1 MLGNVVTGSK
11 KRKRAPLCL
20 EELIKRKQH
29 GLSIQSGLMQVKMQI
44 ADLMLDPTPLNLPLQ
59 QN

>member
-20 EELIKRKQH
+20 EELIKRKH
-29 GLSIQSGLMQVKMQI
+29 GLSVHSGLMQVKMQM

-59 QN
+59 QK

>member
-20 EELIKRKQH
+20 EELKKRKY
-29 GLSIQSGLMQVKMQI
+29 GLSIHSGLMQVKMQM

-59 QN
+59 QK